1 MPKHLSIPLLFSL
14 SGLLGIAQEA
24 QLKKFNVSAK
34 SGISMGRWVYDKG
47 LSELDGGFH
56 QGYDRSHLAV
66 YIPLGVEV
74 TYQWKKWGVGVAANL
89 GWLSDDELISST
101 SKPLVP
107 REYFL
112 TDGSAI
118 SFTTLNLMLGR
129 TLIDLPRYKLQARMY
144 FGTFQS
150 QQDHPRKDFFGR
162 HYLLDFGLDNEIS
175 LNKQWFIL
183 LRPIF
188 KRKFIGTR
196 NSPFPGESHEIITFG
211 LDYGFGVY
219 LF

>member
-1 MPKHLSIPLLFSL
+1 MLKYLIVVSAFFM
-14 SGLLGIAQEA
+14 SGLIATAQET
-24 QLKKFNVSAK
+24 QEKKFNLSAK
-34 SGISMGRWVYDKG
+34 SGFSMGRWVYDKG
-47 LSELDGGFH
+47 LSEVDGGFH

-66 YIPLGVEV
+66 YIPLGLEA
-74 TYQWKKWGVGVAANL
+74 TYQWKKWGLGLSANL

-101 SKPLVP
+101 SKPIVP

-118 SFTTLNLMLGR
+118 SFDVLSLMVGR
-129 TLIDLPRYKLQARMY
+129 TLIDMRRYRLQARLY
-144 FGTFQS
+144 LGTFS
-150 QQDHPRKDFFGR
+150 TQQNHPRKDFFGN

-175 LNKQWFIL
+175 LNKHWFIL
-183 LRPIF
+183 VRPIF
-188 KRKFIGTR
+188 KRKFIATR

-211 LDYGFGVY
+211 FDYGFGVY